1 MKKLFF
7 LVIVVLFSLNI
18 YSQWGVKGG
27 VNYSTMTDSSIRE
40 YMFSGHIGGTYEHQ
54 LSDKWYLQPEL
65 LFTSIGY
72 NLGND
77 GLVIKGGHVKIYALE
92 LPVNFSFRPMVSKN
106 TNMIV
111 DMGLYIRY
119 GLFGNKTYEFHEYQ
133 DIPNVDESPFDAYNR
148 FDTGLNLGL
157 GLQKHQYYGILSF
170 QRGLSRAEK
179 NINTF
184 NQTFRLSLGYRF

>member
-27 VNYSTMTDSSIRE
+27 VNYSRMSDPPSRQ
-40 YMFSGHIGGTYEHQ
+40 YLFSGHIGGTYEHQ

-65 LFTSIGY
+65 LFTSVGY
-72 NLGND
+72 NLED
-77 GLVIKGGHVKIYALE
+77 DIFVIKRAHVKIYALE
-92 LPVNFSFRPMVSKN
+92 FPVNFSFRPQIAKE
-106 TNMIV
+106 TKILL
-111 DMGLYIRY
+111 DLGLYIRY
-119 GLFGNKTYEFHEYQ
+119 GLFGNKMYDFYNS
-133 DIPNVDESPFDAYNR
+133 PKVDESPFDVYNR

-170 QRGLSRAEK
+170 QHGLSHAEK
-179 NINTF
+179 NYYTF
-184 NQTFRLSLGYRF
+184 HQVFKVSLGYRF